1 VSAPQW
7 NGLAGTLAAM
17 VRIIGVAITAG
28 TLDLQVRNEKP
39 FIGHL
44 FQCVSQTHQISNSMS
59 DLSTVTE

>member
-1 VSAPQW
+1 V
-7 NGLAGTLAAM
+7 
-17 VRIIGVAITAG
+17 VRVITGVAITAG
-28 TLDLQVRNEKP
+28 TLDQQANDEKP